1 MSWLFAGAGIAN
13 NQFKSHV
20 TLQVITNA
28 VCRVSFPANVID
40 STLCTSG
47 AGGVGTCGGDSGG
60 PLTIGSGTQRQLV
73 SIYSFS
79 IYPHQ
84 CNPLPTYLKYY
95 LSCTT
100 MI

>member
-73 SIYSFS
+73 SIASPTTLTSEIPYLPYLSTT
-79 IYPHQ
+79 IYPA
-84 CNPLPTYLKYY
+84 PL
-95 LSCTT
+95 
-100 MI
+100 